1 MKRHLYTIILLLFT
15 LASCSSLL
23 EEEPYGI
30 YSNKTFFQTEEDALS
45 ALLYAYLPINFI
57 DYSQRALFLMSDV
70 PTNQFILYSELG
82 GKNSGGAENYD
93 FFYWGNRISASTTKE
108 LTTFYRA
115 AYASICR
122 AHTVISNV
130 EKMTNIS
137 EDARKQILGE
147 AHFLLAYN
155 YFMLVR
161 TYGSVDGSS
170 SVPLRTSAVEDASSN
185 YEPYSTIE
193 KVYGYIISQ
202 LETAESLTTIQKIQ
216 GRVDI
221 VGVWALLSKVYLTL
235 ASSKA
240 TGAPGYG
247 WVKDADEMY
256 GKASYYAKKVLY
268 DQDIYSLAQKLGD
281 VYDTE
286 KQATCPE
293 HIFISGM
300 SRNAQGSVEGTYSK
314 LPQFFGLGMLN
325 EDLYIVRDIETVEI
339 GDMKPLS
346 ADKVMRYV
354 NSKDNW
360 ATLRP
365 DYRFYDTYSDKDL
378 RKRLMIN
385 VYYNKDGIA
394 QAAFSPSNIPYDGD
408 KSPQGNLCYPACRK
422 YTDPISIEEH
432 CSSNLYYIRF
442 AEVALIYAE
451 AEGPTD
457 EGYKWI
463 NKVRARAKLDP
474 LTENLGVNEFRDS
487 VYRERTWELA
497 FEGHGLYDLRRTNR
511 VDNNY
516 ITNKPDVMESP
527 YRYFY
532 PIPQTEIDLN
542 IK

>member
-1 MKRHLYTIILLLFT
+1 MKRYFYSLMLMLFT
-15 LASCSSLL
+15 LSSCSSMLD
-23 EEEPYGI
+23 EYPYGI
-30 YSNKTFFQTEEDALS
+30 YSNKTFFQTEEDAVS

-57 DYSQRALFLMSDV
+57 DYSQRALFLMVDV
-70 PTNQFILYSELG
+70 PTNQYILYSELG
-82 GKNSGGAENYD
+82 GKNTGGAENYD
-93 FFYWGNRISASTTKE
+93 FFYWGNRVSASTTRE
-108 LTTFYRA
+108 ITTFYRA

-122 AHTVISNV
+122 AHTVIDNV
-130 EKMTNIS
+130 AKMDKIS
-137 EDARKQILGE
+137 DDARKQIIGE
-147 AHFLLAYN
+147 ARFLLAYN

-161 TYGSVDGSS
+161 TYGSEDGSS

-193 KVYGYIISQ
+193 KIYGYIISQ
-202 LETAESLTTIQKIQ
+202 LEEAEKLTTIQKIQ

-221 VGVWALLSKVYLTL
+221 VGVQALMSKVYLTL
-235 ASSKA
+235 ASAKA
-240 TGAPGYG
+240 TSAPGYE

-256 GKASYYAKKVLY
+256 SKASEYAKKVLY
-268 DQDIYSLAQKLGD
+268 DQNTYSLEQKLGD

-300 SRNAQGSVEGTYSK
+300 NRNAQGSVEGTYSK
-314 LPQFFGLGMLN
+314 LPQFFGPGMLN
-325 EDLYIVRDIETVEI
+325 EDLYIVKDIHTVEV

-346 ADKVMRYV
+346 ADQVMRYV

-365 DYRFYDTYSDKDL
+365 DYRFYDTYADKDL

-385 VYYNKDGIA
+385 VYYDKNGNA

-451 AEGPTD
+451 AEGPTT

-463 NKVRARAKLDP
+463 NEVRKRAGLDP
-474 LTENLGVNEFRDS
+474 LEAGLDVNAFRDA
-487 VYRERTWELA
+487 VLQERNWELA

-511 VDNNY
+511 VNDTY
-516 ITNKPDVMESP
+516 ITNKSKVMESP
-527 YRYFY
+527 YRNFY